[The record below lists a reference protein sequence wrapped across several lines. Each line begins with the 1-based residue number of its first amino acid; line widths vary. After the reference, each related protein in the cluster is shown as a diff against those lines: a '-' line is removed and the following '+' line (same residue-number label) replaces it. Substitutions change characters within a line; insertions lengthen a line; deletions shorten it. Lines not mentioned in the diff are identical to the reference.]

1 VKLKALSLGM
11 ALIVAP
17 LLAQPA
23 GIRTTPRFEVA
34 SIKEAAVPDEL
45 AERILSF
52 AGGCGLT
59 QLNVAG
65 SRVFIDAATTCSL
78 VRLAYDVAD
87 HQVVGVPPE
96 LTKRDRANIFQV
108 EARAETG
115 AAPSLAEARLMLQ
128 TLLAER
134 FLLRVRREPREIPVY
149 ALVVARGGPKFTPC
163 ANPDAPSQYVAGH
176 LRNCTP
182 VMPWSRVTQMLARE
196 AGRPVLDETELPDA
210 SFEVHWLPDGAPP
223 QPDSP
228 PSLFTA
234 IQEQLGLRLEPQR
247 SLVDSIVVDH
257 AERPRPN

>member
-1 VKLKALSLGM
+1 MKLTALSLGM
-11 ALIVAP
+11 LLIVAP
-17 LLAQPA
+17 LFAQP
-23 GIRTTPRFEVA
+23 GGVRSPRFEVA

-45 AERILSF
+45 AGRILSF

-65 SRVFIDAATTCSL
+65 SRVFVDAATTCSL
-78 VRLAYDVAD
+78 IRLAYDVAD
-87 HQVVGVPPE
+87 HQVAGVPPE

-134 FLLRVRREPREIPVY
+134 FLLRVHRAPREIPVY
-149 ALVVARGGPKFTPC
+149 ALVVAKGGPRFTPC
-163 ANPDAPSQYVAGH
+163 SNPDAPSQYLPGH

-196 AGRPVLDETELPDA
+196 AGRPVLDRTGLPDS
-210 SFEVHWLPDGAPP
+210 SFEVRWLPDGTPP

-234 IQEQLGLRLEPQR
+234 IQEQLGLKLESTKAQ
-247 SLVDSIVVDH
+247 SEVLVIDRV
-257 AERPRPN
+257 ERPTQD